1 MKKKLALLLA
11 AVMVVGMVPMT
22 AFAASTNRISKIV
35 TGAEDDDIMSTN
47 APVLSIYD
55 DDISEMTTGNPN
67 GKIAFQLDLTNA
79 EWNYYGKTGAEAV
92 ASDGKVTEHY
102 TDATGADQT
111 RNPYF
116 IEGLDS
122 VQVTRLSA
130 KSIVVEGYLNGKA
143 TIDDKKGIKVNM
155 LTNLTDEGDASVTIN
170 PLQSEVT
177 SGTYKFATVADGD
190 ATVTVESKKD
200 VSENGATLKNIVIR
214 ETTANAFGSEGTIKL
229 KLSSDWSFKSKTWSE
244 MLSVY
249 PSGLTGA
256 FKAPATADFGDE
268 DLEIAYDFDALAATG
283 VDVESLRNGTPIIIT
298 IAADVV
304 YDDNEVEPGEIC
316 EMTVSGDDISKTTLE
331 VATAVTYGVTWE
343 AEDKTLPVFYSGSM
357 DEDNDTLEVTMEET
371 VKASWLNDRKT
382 KIVFPEGIR
391 VLGVDISDED
401 NTEAPNVPFTINDDG
416 NELTFNSWTKV
427 DTDTASVTFQFQLSI
442 APDFTGDITATL
454 TGKGVDEEIDAVI
467 GTVVAPVTVEATKT
481 DAIID
486 YRHTAIGD
494 ITITEAEAG
503 VLEKGKKFALEI
515 ENLEFD
521 DDPTVE
527 VVSGDLKLKDV
538 EVNDKGQLVMTVDS
552 ESAKEP
558 AVIKVTNCELYMER
572 NIPAGEYALKLVAV
586 DTLAQG
592 KVDTTV
598 ASWDGT
604 SYAGNTDKVTNDT
617 IFQNAITSGVDND
630 KSPYFDKRSVTVLD
644 GYVNVVTS
652 GRDQGDNTFTTT
664 LKVTIGAT
672 EMYANDKTIAL
683 DVPAYIS
690 NGYTML
696 PVRAV
701 TEALSDSAIVR
712 WDDPTHTVTI
722 TFGDRVINMVVGSS
736 TMVING
742 VEVPMQAQCE
752 ITDSRAFIPLR
763 DMGYALG
770 LNDSKINWDDATKT
784 ATLN

>member
-11 AVMVVGMVPMT
+11 AVMAVGMVPMT
-22 AFAASTNRISKIV
+22 AFAASTNRISNVV
-35 TGAEDDDIMSTN
+35 TGAEDSDLTSST
-47 APVLSIYD
+47 APTLTIYD
-55 DDISEMTTGNPN
+55 DDIEEMTSGAP
-67 GKIAFQLDLTNA
+67 IAFELDLTNA
-79 EWNYYGKTGAEAV
+79 EWNYYGDTGAEAV
-92 ASDGKVTEHY
+92 ATDGTVTEN
-102 TDATGADQT
+102 GSIV
-111 RNPYF
+111 PF
-116 IEGLDS
+116 VEGLDN
-122 VQVTRLSA
+122 VIVTKLSDR
-130 KSIVVEGYLNGKA
+130 SIVVEGKIKGDNG
-143 TIDDKKGIKVNM
+143 IGGVQGIRVYM
-155 LTNLTDEGDASVTIN
+155 LTNLTDNGDANVTID

-190 ATVTVESKKD
+190 ATVTVEKKKN
-200 VSENGATLKNIVIR
+200 VPENGATLENIVIR
-214 ETTANAFGSEGTIKL
+214 ETSAGSLDDKGTIKL
-229 KLSSDWSFKSKTWSE
+229 KLSNDWAFRSLDITTYPTS
-244 MLSVY
+244 LSGNVV
-249 PSGLTGA
+249 LA
-256 FKAPATADFGDE
+256 AGDDGDYGNE
-268 DLEIAYDFDALAATG
+268 DIEIAYDFTSDAAKAARANTSIIITLAAT
-283 VDVESLRNGTPIIIT
+283 VD
-298 IAADVV
+298 
-304 YDDNEVEPGEIC
+304 YDDDEVEPGEIC
-316 EMTVSGDDISKTTLE
+316 EMTVSGDGISKTTLE

-357 DEDNDTLEVTMEET
+357 DEDVDSLEVTMEET
-371 VKASWLNDRKT
+371 VKASWLDNRKT
-382 KIVFPEGIR
+382 KIVFPEGVR
-391 VLGVDISDED
+391 VLGVDISDDD
-401 NTEAPNVPFTINDDG
+401 NITTVGDFTINEDG
-416 NELTFNSWTKV
+416 NELTFNGWETDK
-427 DTDTASVTFQFQLSI
+427 TDTAEVHFTFQLSI

-454 TGKGVDEEIDAVI
+454 TGKGVDEEITAVV
-467 GTVVAPVTVEATKT
+467 GTAVAPVTVEAEKT

-503 VLEKGKKFALEI
+503 VLEKGKTFALQI
-515 ENLEFD
+515 ENLAFD

-527 VVSGDLKLKDV
+527 VVSGDLKLKNV
-538 EVNDKGQLVMTVDS
+538 EVDDDGNLRMTVDS

-572 NIPAGEYALKLVAV
+572 NIPAGEYALKLVST
-586 DTLAQG
+586 DNR
-592 KVDTTV
+592 D
-598 ASWDGT
+598 ASDVSAWDGE
-604 SYAGNTDKVTNDT
+604 NFT
-617 IFQNAITSGVDND
+617 INEESSDAIFENSIKSDADND
-630 KSPYFDKRSVTVLD
+630 DTPYFDKRSVTILD

-664 LKVTIGAT
+664 LTVTIGAT
-672 EMYANDKTIAL
+672 EMYANDKAIAL

-736 TMVING
+736 VMVING

>member
-35 TGAEDDDIMSTN
+35 TGAEDDDLTSAN
-47 APVLSIYD
+47 APILSIYD
-55 DDISEMTTGNPN
+55 DDISEMTTGNAVTS
-67 GKIAFQLDLTNA
+67 KIAFQLDLTNA
-79 EWNYYGKTGAEAV
+79 EWNYYGKTGAEKV
-92 ASDGKVTEHY
+92 ETDGTVTEVIGS
-102 TDATGADQT
+102 TSTPGVE
-111 RNPYF
+111 F

-122 VQVTRLSA
+122 VEVTRLSA
-130 KSIVVEGYLNGKA
+130 KSIVVEGILNGEA
-143 TIDDKKGIKVNM
+143 TVDGGNAIKVHM

-214 ETTANAFGSEGTIKL
+214 ETTANAFGEKGTIKL
-229 KLSSDWSFKSKTWSE
+229 KLSSDWSFKDKTWSE

-249 PSGLTGA
+249 PSGLTCA
-256 FKAPATADFGDE
+256 FIAPATADFGDE
-268 DLEIAYDFDALAATG
+268 DLEIAYDFSRVANASD
-283 VDVESLRNGTPIIIT
+283 LRDGTPIIIT

-357 DEDNDTLEVTMEET
+357 DDDNDTLEVKMEET
-371 VKASWLNDRKT
+371 VAASWLANRKT
-382 KIVFPEGIR
+382 KITFPEGIR
-391 VLGVDISDED
+391 VLGVDVSDD
-401 NTEAPNVPFTINDDG
+401 SNITFPSDDYFNINDDG
-416 NELTFNSWTKV
+416 NELTFNGWKIK
-427 DTDTASVTFQFQLSI
+427 DNTDTAEVTFQFQLSI
-442 APDFTGDITATL
+442 APDFTGDIKATL

-592 KVDTTV
+592 TVNTTV

-604 SYAGNTDKVTNDT
+604 SYAGNTDKVTKDT

-672 EMYANDKTIAL
+672 EMYANDKAIAL

-712 WDDPTHTVTI
+712 WDDATKTVTI

-770 LNDSKINWDDATKT
+770 LNDSKIQWDDATKT

>member
-11 AVMVVGMVPMT
+11 AVMVVGTVPMT
-22 AFAASTNRISKIV
+22 AFAASTNRISKVV
-35 TGAEDDDIMSTN
+35 TGAEDDDLTSKS
-47 APVLSIYD
+47 APTLSIYD
-55 DDISEMTTGNPN
+55 DDIDE
-67 GKIAFQLDLTNA
+67 IASGATVAFELDLTNA
-79 EWNYYGKTGAEAV
+79 EWNYYGNAV
-92 ASDGKVTEHY
+92 KADGTVDETIGTTTTNK
-102 TDATGADQT
+102 
-111 RNPYF
+111 PF
-116 IEGLDS
+116 IEGLSD

-130 KSIVVEGYLNGKA
+130 KNIVIEGKMIGGNRVVAGYNQ
-143 TIDDKKGIKVNM
+143 GIKVNM
-155 LTNLTDEGDASVTIN
+155 LTNLTDNGDATVTID
-170 PLQSEVT
+170 PLQSELT

-190 ATVTVESKKD
+190 ATVTVEKKKD
-200 VSENGATLKNIVIR
+200 VSENGATLKNIVIK
-214 ETTANAFGSEGTIKL
+214 ETTANSFGKQGEIKL
-229 KLSSDWSFKSKTWSE
+229 KLSSDWSFKNKSLSDF
-244 MLSVY
+244 LSVY
-249 PSGLTGA
+249 PSGLQGA
-256 FKAPATADFGDE
+256 FAFKTSDEFGDE
-268 DLEIAYDFDALAATG
+268 DLELTYDFGKVANAA
-283 VDVESLRNGTPIIIT
+283 DLRDGTPIIIT

-304 YDDNEVEPGEIC
+304 YDDDEVEPGEIC

-357 DEDNDTLEVTMEET
+357 DDDNDTLEVTMEET
-371 VKASWLNDRKT
+371 VAASWLTNRKT
-382 KIVFPEGIR
+382 KIVFPEGVR
-391 VLGVDISDED
+391 VLGVEVSDED
-401 NTEAPNVPFTINDDG
+401 NVTVPAKPFNINDDG
-416 NELTFNSWTKV
+416 NELTFDAWEIKD
-427 DTDTASVTFQFQLSI
+427 DTDTSEVHFTFQLSI
-442 APDFTGDITATL
+442 SPEFTGDITATL
-454 TGKGVDEEIDAVI
+454 TGKGVDEEIKAVV
-467 GTVVAPVTVEATKT
+467 GTAVAPVTVEATKT

-486 YRHTAIGD
+486 YRHTTIGD

-503 VLEKGKKFALEI
+503 VLEKGKSFALEI

-538 EVNDKGQLVMTVDS
+538 EVNDDGKLVMTVDS

-572 NIPAGEYALKLVAV
+572 NIPAGEYALKLAAT
-586 DTLAQG
+586 DTI
-592 KVDTTV
+592 
-598 ASWDGT
+598 ASGHGLTWDGD
-604 SYAGNTDKVTNDT
+604 SYNNTEKITDDT
-617 IFQNAITSGVDND
+617 IFQNSIASGVDND
-630 KSPYFDKRSVTVLD
+630 KTPYFDKRSVKVLD
-644 GYVNVVTS
+644 SYVNVVTS

-672 EMYANDKTIAL
+672 EMYANDKAIAL

-722 TFGDRVINMVVGSS
+722 TFGDRVINMTVGSNV
-736 TMVING
+736 MVING
-742 VEVPMQAQCE
+742 VEVPMQAKCE

>member
-22 AFAASTNRISKIV
+22 AFAASTNRISKVV
-35 TGAEDDDIMSTN
+35 TGAEDDDLTSKS
-47 APVLSIYD
+47 APTLSIYD
-55 DDISEMTTGNPN
+55 DDINDLTSGASV
-67 GKIAFQLDLTNA
+67 AFELDLTNA
-79 EWNYYGKTGAEAV
+79 EWNYTGSDV
-92 ASDGKVTEHY
+92 ADDGTVTEHY
-102 TDATGADQT
+102 TENGVDKT
-111 RNPYF
+111 RTVSF
-116 IEGLDS
+116 IEGLHN
-122 VQVTRLSA
+122 VEVTKLSA
-130 KSIVVEGYLNGKA
+130 KSIVIEGNIYDEDEIVNGY
-143 TIDDKKGIKVNM
+143 DKGIKVYM
-155 LTNLTDEGDASVTIN
+155 LTNLTDNGDATVTID

-190 ATVTVESKKD
+190 ATVTVEKKKD
-200 VSENGATLKNIVIR
+200 VSENGATLKNIVIK
-214 ETTANAFGSEGTIKL
+214 ETTANSFSDTGKIKL
-229 KLSSDWSFKSKTWSE
+229 KLSSDWSFKEKDIKD
-244 MLSVY
+244 MISVY
-249 PSGLTGA
+249 PSGLADA
-256 FKAPATADFGDE
+256 FSFTSDNEFGDE
-268 DLEIAYDFDALAATG
+268 DVEIEYKFSKVADA
-283 VDVESLRNGTPIIIT
+283 DELREGTPIIIT
-298 IAADVV
+298 ISADVV
-304 YDDNEVEPGEIC
+304 YDDDEVEPGEIC
-316 EMTVSGDDISKTTLE
+316 EMTVSGDDITKTTLE

-357 DEDNDTLEVTMEET
+357 DEDNDTLEVTMEES
-371 VKASWLNDRKT
+371 VAASWLTNRKT
-382 KIVFPEGIR
+382 KIVFPEGVR

-401 NTEAPNVPFTINDDG
+401 NVSYTGEAFSINEDG
-416 NELTFNSWTKV
+416 NELTFGNWTITDED
-427 DTDTASVTFQFQLSI
+427 DTSEVHFTFQLSI

-454 TGKGVDEEIDAVI
+454 TGKGVDEEIEAVV
-467 GTVVAPVTVEATKT
+467 GTAVAPVTVEATKT

-486 YRHTAIGD
+486 YRHTTIGD

-527 VVSGDLKLKDV
+527 VVSGDLKLKNV
-538 EVNDKGQLVMTVDS
+538 EVNDAGQLEMTVDS

-558 AVIKVTNCELYMER
+558 AVIKITNCELYMER
-572 NIPAGEYALKLVAV
+572 NIPAGEYALKLVAT
-586 DTLAQG
+586 DTISSSELSG
-592 KVDTTV
+592 TKWTD
-598 ASWDGT
+598 T
-604 SYAGNTDKVTNDT
+604 SYNDLDKVTDDA
-617 IFQNAITSGVDND
+617 IFQNSIESGVDND
-630 KSPYFDKRSVTVLD
+630 KTPYFDKRSVTVLD

-672 EMYANDKTIAL
+672 EMYANDKAIAL

-736 TMVING
+736 VMVING

>member
-11 AVMVVGMVPMT
+11 AVMVVGTVPMT
-22 AFAASTNRISKIV
+22 AFAASTNRISKVV
-35 TGAEDDDIMSTN
+35 TGAEDDDLTSKS
-47 APVLSIYD
+47 APTLSIYD
-55 DDISEMTTGNPN
+55 DDIDE
-67 GKIAFQLDLTNA
+67 IASGATVAFELDLTNA
-79 EWNYYGKTGAEAV
+79 EWNYYGNAV
-92 ASDGKVTEHY
+92 KADGTVDETIGTTTTNK
-102 TDATGADQT
+102 
-111 RNPYF
+111 PF
-116 IEGLDS
+116 IEGLS
-122 VQVTRLSA
+122 NVQVTRLSA
-130 KSIVVEGYLNGKA
+130 KNIVIEGKMIGGNRVVSGYSQ
-143 TIDDKKGIKVNM
+143 GIKVNM
-155 LTNLTDEGDASVTIN
+155 LTNLTDNGDATVTID
-170 PLQSEVT
+170 PLQSELT

-190 ATVTVESKKD
+190 AAVTVEKKKD
-200 VSENGATLKNIVIR
+200 VSENGATLKNIVIK
-214 ETTANAFGSEGTIKL
+214 ETTANSFGKQGEIKL
-229 KLSSDWSFKSKTWSE
+229 KLSSDWSFKNKSLSDF
-244 MLSVY
+244 LSVY
-249 PSGLTGA
+249 PSGLQGA
-256 FKAPATADFGDE
+256 FAFKTSDEFGDE
-268 DLEIAYDFDALAATG
+268 DLELTYDFGKVANAA
-283 VDVESLRNGTPIIIT
+283 DLRDGTPIIIT

-304 YDDNEVEPGEIC
+304 YDDDEVEPGEIC

-357 DEDNDTLEVTMEET
+357 DDDNDTLEVTMEET
-371 VKASWLNDRKT
+371 VAASWLTNRKT
-382 KIVFPEGIR
+382 KIVFPEGVR
-391 VLGVDISDED
+391 VLGVEVSDED
-401 NTEAPNVPFTINDDG
+401 NVTVPAKPFNINDDG
-416 NELTFNSWTKV
+416 NELTFDAWEIKD
-427 DTDTASVTFQFQLSI
+427 DTDTSEVHFTFQLSI
-442 APDFTGDITATL
+442 SPEFTGDITATL
-454 TGKGVDEEIDAVI
+454 TGKGVDEEIKAVV
-467 GTVVAPVTVEATKT
+467 GTAVAPVTVEATKT

-486 YRHTAIGD
+486 YRHTTIGD

-503 VLEKGKKFALEI
+503 VLEKGKSFALEI

-538 EVNDKGQLVMTVDS
+538 EVNDDGKLVMTVDS

-572 NIPAGEYALKLVAV
+572 NIPAGEYALKLAAT
-586 DTLAQG
+586 DTI
-592 KVDTTV
+592 
-598 ASWDGT
+598 ASGHGLTWDGD
-604 SYAGNTDKVTNDT
+604 SYNDTEKITDDT
-617 IFQNAITSGVDND
+617 IFQNSIASGVDND
-630 KSPYFDKRSVTVLD
+630 KTPYFDKRSVKVLD
-644 GYVNVVTS
+644 SYVNVVTS

-672 EMYANDKTIAL
+672 EMYANDKAIAL

-712 WDDPTHTVTI
+712 WDDPTDTVTI
-722 TFGDRVINMVVGSS
+722 TFGDRVINMTVGSNV
-736 TMVING
+736 MVING
-742 VEVPMQAQCE
+742 VEVPMQAKCE

>member
-11 AVMVVGMVPMT
+11 AIMVVSAVPMT
-22 AFAASTNRISKIV
+22 AFAATTNRMSKVV
-35 TGAEDDDIMSTN
+35 TGNDDTTIKQEN
-47 APVLSIYD
+47 APVLSIYEKD
-55 DDISEMTTGNPN
+55 LENTSGE
-67 GKIAFQLDLTNA
+67 KVAFELDLTNA
-79 EWNYYGKTGAEAV
+79 EWTYGADVDANGQVEEPYTKPDGTTDKKKVDFVTGLSGV
-92 ASDGKVTEHY
+92 KVTK
-102 TDATGADQT
+102 
-111 RNPYF
+111 
-116 IEGLDS
+116 
-122 VQVTRLSA
+122 LSA
-130 KSIVVEGYLNGKA
+130 KNIVIEGTRTSNIA
-143 TIDDKKGIKVNM
+143 TEAADGIQVYM
-155 LTNLTDEGDASVTIN
+155 LTDLTDKGEASVTID
-170 PLQSEVT
+170 PLQSVLT

-190 ATVTVESKKD
+190 ATVTVEKKKD
-200 VSENGATLKNIVIR
+200 VSENGAVLKNIVIK
-214 ETTANAFGSEGTIKL
+214 ETTANAFDKKGTIKL
-229 KLSSDWSFKSKTWSE
+229 KLSNDWSFATSTGITDISDI
-244 MLSVY
+244 LSVY
-249 PSGLTGA
+249 PSSLAGCFT
-256 FKAPATADFGDE
+256 FVDTTTNPTTYPTALNKVAGDE
-268 DLEIAYDFDALAATG
+268 DIEIAYDFTG
-283 VDVESLRNGTPIIIT
+283 HDTDREGTPIIIT
-298 IAADVV
+298 LAPFIT
-304 YDDNEVEPGEIC
+304 YDDDEVEPGEIC
-316 EMTVSGDDISKTTLE
+316 EMTISGDNISKTTLE

-343 AEDKTLPVFYSGSM
+343 AEDKTLPVFYSGEL
-357 DEDNDTLEVTMEET
+357 DEDKDTLEVTLEEQ
-371 VKASWLNDRKT
+371 VAQSWLTNRKS

-391 VLGVDISDED
+391 VLGVNVSDES
-401 NTEAPNVPFTINDDG
+401 NVTPGNFTLNDDA
-416 NELTFNSWTKV
+416 NQLTFDKGWTIPATSDK
-427 DTDTASVTFQFQLSI
+427 TAEVTFQFQLAV
-442 APDFTGDITATL
+442 APSFTGDITATI
-454 TGKGVDEEIDAVI
+454 TGNGVGDEISAVVA
-467 GTVVAPVTVEATKT
+467 TAVAPVTVEAVKT

-486 YRHTAIGD
+486 YRHTTIGD

-503 VLEKGKKFALEI
+503 LLEKGKKFALEI
-515 ENLEFD
+515 EKLKFD

-527 VVSGDLKLKDV
+527 VVSGDMKLKDV
-538 EVNDKGQLVMTVDS
+538 KVNNGKIEITVDS

-558 AVIKVTNCELYMER
+558 AVIKITNAELFMER
-572 NIPAGEYALKLVAV
+572 DIPAGEYALKLAAV
-586 DTLAQG
+586 DPHDKGDATWATSG
-592 KVDTTV
+592 SDAYFTV
-598 ASWDGT
+598 TERDDA
-604 SYAGNTDKVTNDT
+604 
-617 IFQNAITSGVDND
+617 IFQSSIEDGDNED
-630 KSPYFDKRSVTVLD
+630 DTPFFDSRSVKVVD

-672 EMYANDKTIAL
+672 EMYANDKAIAL